1 MGDIKVDAVGWVRQI
16 RDRIYEETKDMS
28 HKELIAYYRRHGAK
42 AKEKLDQLQ
51 STVGGER
58 MSQGRT

>member
-1 MGDIKVDAVGWVRQI
+1 MSDLKVDAVGMVRQI

-42 AKEKLDQLQ
+42 SKEKLNQLQ
-51 STVGGER
+51 PAGMRINRGR
-58 MSQGRT
+58 M

>member
-1 MGDIKVDAVGWVRQI
+1 MSDTKVDAVGMVRQI

-42 AKEKLDQLQ
+42 SKEIEPT
-51 STVGGER
+51 TVGEGED
-58 MSQGRT
+58 SPGRT

>member
-1 MGDIKVDAVGWVRQI
+1 MSDIKVDAVGMVRQI

-42 AKEKLDQLQ
+42 SKEKLNQLRPP
-51 STVGGER
+51 GER
-58 MSQGRT
+58 MARGHT

>member
-1 MGDIKVDAVGWVRQI
+1 MNDIKVDAVGWVRQI

-42 AKEKLDQLQ
+42 SKERLSQLQ
-51 STVGGER
+51 SAGER
-58 MSQGRT
+58 PGRGRT

>member
-1 MGDIKVDAVGWVRQI
+1 MSDIKVDAVGMVRQI

-42 AKEKLDQLQ
+42 SKEKSNQVQ
-51 STVGGER
+51 PAGAR
-58 MSQGRT
+58 IAPARI

>member
-1 MGDIKVDAVGWVRQI
+1 MSDIKVNAVEWVRQI

-42 AKEKLDQLQ
+42 AKEKLNQL
-51 STVGGER
+51 
-58 MSQGRT
+58 QGRT

>member
-1 MGDIKVDAVGWVRQI
+1 MSDIKVDAVGWVRQI

-28 HKELIAYYRRHGAK
+28 HKELIAYYRRHGAN
-42 AKEKLDQLQ
+42 AKERLNQLQ
-51 STVGGER
+51 SAGER